1 MAQQMKITLVG
12 ARSTDWKSE
21 DGRHY
26 DYVNLYGIIPMDTSQ
41 GNAVGQGVAEF
52 KWQDSRNLVQLQG
65 RQFPFEVTLELDFV
79 SAGRTQKQVLTNVIL
94 PQLQAVKPNGQ

>member
-1 MAQQMKITLVG
+1 MSQMKVTLVG
-12 ARSTDWKSE
+12 AKSTDWKSD

-26 DYVNLYGIIPMDTSQ
+26 DHVTLYTLIPMDTSQ

-65 RQFPFEVTLELDFV
+65 RKFPFEVTLELELV
-79 SAGRTQKQVLTNVIL
+79 TTGRSQKQVLTNVIL
-94 PQLQAVKPNGQ
+94 PAKP

>member
-1 MAQQMKITLVG
+1 MSQQMKVNLVG
-12 ARSTDWKSE
+12 AKATDWKAD

-26 DYVNLYGIIPMDTSQ
+26 DHVTLFALIPMDNTQ

-65 RQFPFEVTLELDFV
+65 RKFPFEATLELDFV
-79 SAGRTQKQVLTNVIL
+79 STGRGQKQVLTNVII
-94 PQLQAVKPNGQ
+94 PAKA

>member
-1 MAQQMKITLVG
+1 MSQMKVTLVG
-12 ARSTDWKSE
+12 AKSTDWKSE

-26 DYVNLYGIIPMDTSQ
+26 DHVTLYALIPMDVSQ

-65 RQFPFEVTLELDFV
+65 RKFPFEATLELELV
-79 SAGRTQKQVLTNVIL
+79 TTGRAQKQVLTNVIL
-94 PQLQAVKPNGQ
+94 PPKA

>member
-1 MAQQMKITLVG
+1 MSQQMKITLVG
-12 ARSTDWKSE
+12 AKATDWKAE

-26 DYVNLYGIIPMDTSQ
+26 DYVNLYGIIPMDTTG

-65 RQFPFEVTLELDFV
+65 RKFPFEATLELDFV
-79 SAGRTQKQVLTNVIL
+79 STGRTTKQILTNVIL
-94 PQLQAVKPNGQ
+94 PPKV

>member
-1 MAQQMKITLVG
+1 MSQQLKVELVG
-12 ARSTDWKSE
+12 AKATDWKSD

-26 DYVNLYGIIPMDTSQ
+26 DHVTLFALIPMDKSQ

-65 RQFPFEVTLELDFV
+65 RAFPFEAVLELDVV
-79 SAGRTQKQVLTNVIL
+79 STGRSQKQVLVNVIL
-94 PQLQAVKPNGQ
+94 PPVTAKP

>member
-1 MAQQMKITLVG
+1 MSQQMKVTLVG
-12 ARSTDWKSE
+12 AKSTDWKSE

-26 DYVNLYGIIPMDTSQ
+26 DHVTLFGIIPMDTSQ

-65 RQFPFEVTLELDFV
+65 RKFPFEVTLELDLV
-79 SAGRTQKQVLTNVIL
+79 STGRTTKQVLTNVIL
-94 PQLQAVKPNGQ
+94 PPKA